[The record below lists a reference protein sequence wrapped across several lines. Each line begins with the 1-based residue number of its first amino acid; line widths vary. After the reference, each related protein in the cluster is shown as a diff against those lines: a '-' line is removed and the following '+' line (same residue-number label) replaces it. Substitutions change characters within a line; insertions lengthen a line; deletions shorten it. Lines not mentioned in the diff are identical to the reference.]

1 MTKIP
6 TQHKLALDVLT
17 NDPKDQNTII
27 WNDKDLKIRWPKSK
41 PILSTKDKNNQLFK
55 YFFGSNEKR

>member
-1 MTKIP
+1 MYGC
-6 TQHKLALDVLT
+6 TQYRDEKSESG
-17 NDPKDQNTII
+17 II
-27 WNDKDLKIRWPKSK
+27 WNDPYLKIRWPKSK